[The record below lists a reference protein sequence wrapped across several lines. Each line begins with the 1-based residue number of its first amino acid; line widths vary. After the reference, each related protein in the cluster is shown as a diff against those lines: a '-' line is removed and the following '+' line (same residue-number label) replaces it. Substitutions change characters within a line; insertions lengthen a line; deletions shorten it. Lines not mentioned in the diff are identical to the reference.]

1 MSLGVWKDLERLG
14 WRDNE
19 LELRQSVETNFGQ
32 TEISDVVSNEP
43 VNILSKFVMTND
55 AGSGKRPGDD
65 GVCVQIFLQG
75 S

>member
-19 LELRQSVETNFGQ
+19 LELRQLVETNFSQ

-43 VNILSKFVMTND
+43 VNILSKFVMIND
-55 AGSGKRPGDD
+55 AGSGEREREAGR
-65 GVCVQIFLQG
+65 
-75 S
+75 